1 MPQYKITY
9 EDRSLTSWKINE
21 YNTLEYVELVD
32 FCPVQNRLLHGD
44 VFHYDSDTKKVDVT
58 HSCIRNAAS
67 MPGVLILE
75 NNKMYRAI
83 AKNPLK
89 ILLME
94 EKFKNFIEYFSI
106 EIK

>member
-1 MPQYKITY
+1 
-9 EDRSLTSWKINE
+9 
-21 YNTLEYVELVD
+21 
-32 FCPVQNRLLHGD
+32 
-44 VFHYDSDTKKVDVT
+44 
-58 HSCIRNAAS
+58 
-67 MPGVLILE
+67 
-75 NNKMYRAI
+75 MYRAI